1 MTSNMWT
8 VTKLNFYLKNKL
20 DADDFLRNILVQG
33 EISNFTA
40 HTSGHWYFTLKDEKA
55 RVSCV
60 MFASQVKKCGIF
72 PKNGEKVIVKGN
84 ISLFEATGQCQLYA
98 TGMQLDG
105 IGNLHLEFERLKNQ
119 LAAEGLFDV
128 SKKKTLPK
136 YPAKIGII
144 SGEATA
150 ALHDIKITIAR
161 RWPIC
166 ELVEYHCLVQG
177 LEAKNQITHALEK
190 ADSENL
196 DVIIIARGG
205 GSLEDLWPFN
215 EEVVARCIFNCST
228 PIVTGIGHEID
239 FTICDYVADVR
250 AATPTAA
257 AELVTPDIE
266 EIKRKIAVQK
276 NKLQYIVETK
286 TQSQILRLEYY
297 NQKLV
302 NVVNAFT
309 TKRHQLQLKEQ
320 YLVQLSKQS
329 LQKYVVLNNY
339 YREKTT
345 QLVTQTYS
353 ESKLRLKNRIDILAA
368 LNPLAILKR
377 GYSIISDSENVP
389 IRSIKDI
396 EVDEDIKLKLHD
408 GQITARVLEREEIA

>member
-1 MTSNMWT
+1 MWT
-8 VTKLNFYLKNKL
+8 VTKLNFYLKSKL

-40 HTSGHWYFTLKDEKA
+40 HTSGHWYFTLKDEKT

-60 MFASQVKKCGIF
+60 MFASQVKKCDIV
-72 PKNGEKVIVKGN
+72 PKNGEKVIVKGS

-105 IGNLHLEFERLKNQ
+105 IGNLHLEFERLKVR
-119 LAAEGLFDV
+119 LATEGLFDV

-136 YPAKIGII
+136 YPARIGVI

-161 RWPIC
+161 RWPVC

-177 LEAKNQITHALEK
+177 SDAKNQIIQALEK
-190 ADSENL
+190 ADSDKL
-196 DVIIIARGG
+196 DVIIVARGG

-215 EEVVARCIFNCST
+215 EETVARCIYNCNT
-228 PIVTGIGHEID
+228 PIVSGVGHEVD

-266 EIKRKIAVQK
+266 EIKLKLASQK
-276 NKLQYIVETK
+276 SKLQYIVETK

-320 YLVQLSKQS
+320 YLVQLSKQ
-329 LQKYVVLNNY
+329 LLHKYIMQNNY
-339 YREKTT
+339 YRDKTT
-345 QLVTQTYS
+345 QLVTQTYN
-353 ESKLRLKNRIDILAA
+353 ESKVRLKNRIDILAA
-368 LNPLAILKR
+368 LSPLAILKR
-377 GYSIISDSENVP
+377 GYSIISDSENIP
-389 IRSIKDI
+389 IRSINDI
-396 EVDEDIKLKLHD
+396 EINDDISLKLCD
-408 GQITARVLEREEIA
+408 GKITARVLEREENI

>member
-1 MTSNMWT
+1 MWT
-8 VTKLNFYLKNKL
+8 VTKLNFYLKSKL

-40 HTSGHWYFTLKDEKA
+40 HTSGHWYFTLKDEKT

-60 MFASQVKKCGIF
+60 MFASQVKKCDIV
-72 PKNGEKVIVKGN
+72 PKNGEKVIVKGS

-105 IGNLHLEFERLKNQ
+105 IGNLHLEFERLKVR
-119 LAAEGLFDV
+119 LATEGLFDV

-136 YPAKIGII
+136 YPARIGVI

-161 RWPIC
+161 RWPVC

-177 LEAKNQITHALEK
+177 SDAKNQIIQALER
-190 ADSENL
+190 ADSDKL
-196 DVIIIARGG
+196 DVIIVARGG

-215 EEVVARCIFNCST
+215 EETVARCIYNCNT
-228 PIVTGIGHEID
+228 PIVSGVGHEVD

-266 EIKRKIAVQK
+266 EIKLKLASQK
-276 NKLQYIVETK
+276 SKLQYIVETK

-320 YLVQLSKQS
+320 YLVQLSKQ
-329 LQKYVVLNNY
+329 LLHKYIMQNNY
-339 YREKTT
+339 YRDKTT
-345 QLVTQTYS
+345 QLVTQTYN
-353 ESKLRLKNRIDILAA
+353 ESKVRLKNRIDILAA
-368 LNPLAILKR
+368 LSPLAILKR
-377 GYSIISDSENVP
+377 GYSIISDSENIP
-389 IRSIKDI
+389 IRSINDI
-396 EVDEDIKLKLHD
+396 EINDDISLKLCD
-408 GQITARVLEREEIA
+408 GKITARVLEREENI